1 VKMDAGTVL
10 KMATSY
16 GAKVMGL
23 EKETGTVEKGR
34 KADIIVIDLNSPHLV
49 PLYNPVSTIV
59 YSAIGSDV
67 KDVIVNGRILMKGR
81 KLQTLDQEE
90 IMDRVKAIG
99 LKIKN

>member
-1 VKMDAGTVL
+1 MDAETVL
-10 KMATSY
+10 RMATSY

-23 EKETGTVEKGR
+23 EKETGTIEKGK

-49 PLYNPVSTIV
+49 PLYNPLSTIV
-59 YSAIGSDV
+59 YSGVGSDV
-67 KDVIVNGRILMKGR
+67 RDVIVNGKILMKGR
-81 KLQTLDQEE
+81 KFTTLDQKE